1 MNRNKTKL
9 QNCDG
14 EKPNNEEPSGWPE
27 LNGEGPG
34 ALLLG
39 FVIRVW
45 SLERAMEALKE
56 QGNDAVRRQDF
67 GAAAEL
73 YERAIEAGSHLP
85 QHDLA
90 ALHSNCSFAYLKLG
104 QLPETLSQA
113 QSAVAANPRWSKGH
127 FRLGEALFA
136 LKDFAGAEKA
146 YSKASELA
154 VDDATLKKKVTLA
167 REAMSGFYFR
177 QLLAG
182 RDFAVNA
189 GNIIERQIFSSAKQM
204 QNFVYLIGDARTR
217 EAVVVDAAWDVKGIR
232 SFVAGDNMRLVGAV
246 VTHYHFDHTGGSP
259 PPPFDQLGI
268 KVPGIRELAVEDKLP
283 VYVNRNDAT
292 TVMKSNGVPSEN
304 LTLLDDSAEVSV
316 GGVKLKFIHT
326 PGHTPGS
333 QCIHVERPEQDI
345 LISGDTLFIGSCG
358 RLDLPDCN
366 AKAMYT
372 SLQKKLAALPATTRV
387 YPGHDYGGPYTTISR
402 EREQGFLKPMSE
414 GEWVRMHGH

>member
-1 MNRNKTKL
+1 
-9 QNCDG
+9 
-14 EKPNNEEPSGWPE
+14 
-27 LNGEGPG
+27 
-34 ALLLG
+34 
-39 FVIRVW
+39 
-45 SLERAMEALKE
+45 MEALKE
-56 QGNDAVRRQDF
+56 QGNDAVRRKDF
-67 GAAAEL
+67 AAAAEL
-73 YERAIEAGSHLP
+73 YVRAIEAGSHLP

-90 ALHSNCSFAYLKLG
+90 ALHSNCSFAYLKLS
-104 QLPETLSQA
+104 QLPEALSQA
-113 QSAVAANPRWSKGH
+113 QSAVALNPSWSKAH

-136 LKDFAGAEKA
+136 SGSFAGAEQA
-146 YSKASELA
+146 YSRASELA
-154 VDDATLKKKVTLA
+154 VEDPTLKKKVTLA

-232 SFVAGDNMRLVGAV
+232 SFAAAENMKLVGAV
-246 VTHYHFDHTGGSP
+246 VTHYHFDHTGGTP

-268 KVPGIRELAVEDKLP
+268 KVPGVRELAVEDKLP
-283 VYVNRNDAT
+283 VYINRNDAA
-292 TVMKSNGVPSEN
+292 TVMKSNGVPCEY

-316 GGVKLKFIHT
+316 GDVKLKFIHT

-333 QCIHVERPEQDI
+333 QCIHIERPEQDM

-366 AKAMYT
+366 AKAMYS
-372 SLQKKLAALPATTRV
+372 SLQKKLAGLPATTRV
-387 YPGHDYGGPYTTISR
+387 YPGHDYGGSYTTISR
-402 EREQGFLKPMSE
+402 EREHGFLKPMNE
-414 GEWVRMHGH
+414 GEWLRMHGH